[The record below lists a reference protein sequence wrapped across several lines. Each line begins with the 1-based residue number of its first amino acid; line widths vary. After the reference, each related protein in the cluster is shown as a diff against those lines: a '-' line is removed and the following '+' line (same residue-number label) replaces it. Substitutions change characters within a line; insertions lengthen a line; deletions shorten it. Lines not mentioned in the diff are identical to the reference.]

1 MRLLMFEQNGEARLG
16 VLREGSKDEVI
27 DVTALAPSEAV
38 APPDLLSLIDEGEP
52 GLNRVRQLISSPK
65 ASSGAPFVRRL
76 GDLRVLPPL
85 NPPRGNVLAIGR
97 NYQKHA
103 EEGARAWGEAVK
115 PPTVFTKAQTS
126 VTGPYEDIPIDPKV
140 SEKIDWETELGVV
153 IGKRGINITA
163 DDAMSHVFGYT
174 VINDVSARD
183 IQNGWGGQ
191 FFKGKSLDKYCP
203 MGPWV
208 VTADEIP
215 DPQKLRL
222 TLKVNGVIKQDGN
235 TQDMIYPV
243 SQLIVWLS
251 IGMTLL
257 PGNVIATGTPDGV
270 GFARTPPEFLK
281 AGDVMETEVEGVG
294 LLRNNMVAAKV
305 PAGR

>member
-1 MRLLMFEQNGEARLG
+1 MKLLMFRHGDERRLG
-16 VLREGSKDEVI
+16 VIREGTPDEVI
-27 DVTALAPSEAV
+27 DLAELSKSDGAT
-38 APPDLLSLIDEGEP
+38 PPDLLTLIEQGP
-52 GLNRVRQLISSPK
+52 QALGQLRQRLSSAKP
-65 ASSGAPFVRRL
+65 STIRRL
-76 GDLRVLPPL
+76 KDLTLLAPL
-85 NPPRGNVLAIGR
+85 DPPRGNVLAIGR

-103 EEGARAWGEAVK
+103 EEGARAWNEEVK

-126 VTGPYEDIPIDPKV
+126 VNGPYDDIPIDPKV

-153 IGKRGINITA
+153 IGKRGINIKA
-163 DDAMSHVFGYT
+163 EDAMSHVFGYT

-203 MGPWV
+203 MGPWI

-215 DPQKLRL
+215 DPQSLRL

-235 TQDMIYPV
+235 TRDMIYPV
-243 SQLIVWLS
+243 RQLLVWLS

-270 GFARTPPEFLK
+270 GFARNPPEFLK
-281 AGDVMETEVEGVG
+281 PGDVMETEVERVG
-294 LLRNNMVAAKV
+294 LLRNKMVGAAV
-305 PAGR
+305 PAAR

>member
-1 MRLLMFEQNGEARLG
+1 MRLLMFRHGSERRLG
-16 VLREGSKDEVI
+16 VLREGSQDEVI
-27 DVTALAPSEAV
+27 DLADLSRSDGGT
-38 APPDLLSLIDEGEP
+38 PPDLLTLIEQGP
-52 GLNRVRQLISSPK
+52 SALSQLRQRLSSSK
-65 ASSGAPFVRRL
+65 AATRRL
-76 GDLRVLPPL
+76 AELTLLSPL
-85 NPPRGNVLAIGR
+85 DPPRGNVLAIGR
-97 NYQKHA
+97 NYQEHA
-103 EEGARAWGEAVK
+103 KESARAWGEEIK

-126 VTGPYEDIPIDPKV
+126 VAGPYEDIPIDPGV
-140 SEKIDWETELGVV
+140 SEKIDWEAELGVV
-153 IGKRGINITA
+153 IGKAGINIKPE
-163 DDAMSHVFGYT
+163 DAMSHVFGYT

-215 DPQKLRL
+215 DPQNLRL
-222 TLKVNGVIKQDGN
+222 TLKVNGVTKQAGN
-235 TQDMIYPV
+235 TRNMINSV
-243 SQLIVWLS
+243 EQLIVWLS

-281 AGDVMETEVEGVG
+281 PGDVMETEVEGVG
-294 LLRNNMVAAKV
+294 LLRNKMVSAKV
-305 PAGR
+305 PAAR